1 MRKQVSRWVMAGLL
15 CLLAAG
21 CGGGGGGSGGGGSGG
36 SVNPPPAPLDTTP
49 NAFEFQKVDNA
60 TRGSSVTSHSVTI
73 TGISAPVPIS
83 ITDGEYSIN
92 GGAFTSSAGTIS
104 EGQSLTV
111 RARVSTDYSRATLVR
126 VTVGSATVE
135 FEVVSEV
142 PDYVPDSV
150 AFDGQDVIYLLNNSY
165 GLVFRWSLNEER
177 YLDAYPVGSNGPTPA
192 KMAYS
197 SAHRRLY
204 LGLSTGAIQYIDVT
218 SNSKALVP
226 LANVSGMGGLVAVGN
241 YLLAQSPGSSHT
253 VLDSAGAVTS
263 QGGSWYSSYPS
274 REYAWDPSTSR
285 VYFFRDYTSPNDLHY
300 EVIDQATGQIASM
313 GETPY
318 HGAYSIQPPIR
329 VSNGGQ
335 HVLLGSGDIYNQN
348 GLTWTASLGSQ
359 IADARWF
366 ADDSVVTL
374 TSANNQTTL
383 RRLSGERLTN
393 VEQRT
398 YSGQGVRIV
407 GTDAKMAV
415 IVVNSDAVRIS
426 IYVPNDDSDG
436 DGVTNTQD
444 AFPLDAAAS
453 VDTDRDGYPDAWNAG
468 RTQSDSTTG
477 LTLDAYP
484 QDSACYLGSHGDGV
498 NCDYGATIPSYA
510 PDQVVS
516 SGDTIYL
523 LSTANKRVYRW
534 SIASGRYIN
543 PFVAGI
549 NQGFGAIAPTKMAY
563 SSSHQRLYLGY
574 TTGAIRYIDVA
585 AGNGA
590 EVEFANTAMAVGGLA
605 AVGNYV
611 MAQDHSGA
619 WATHYVFSNTGA
631 LMANPDW
638 NYYSRE
644 YAWDPTTSR
653 VYFFRDDT
661 SPNDLHYEVIDQSN
675 GQITSEG
682 ETPYHGSYNIQ
693 PPIRVSA
700 NGQYVLL
707 GSGDIYNQNGLTWAG
722 SIGSQVADARW
733 FANGTLVTLTT
744 ANNQTTLRRLGANL
758 ATLEQLTYSGTALR
772 VVGSDSRMAVV
783 VLNNGTVEFH
793 DYVPNN
799 DSDGDGVPNAS
810 DAFPLD
816 RAASVDSDRDGYPDA
831 WNPGR
836 TQTDSTTGLT
846 LDAYPQDAACYL
858 VSHGDGVNC
867 NYSATVPNYVPD
879 QVVQQ
884 GDIVYLLSTA
894 NRRVYRW
901 SIATGTYLNPY
912 VVGIDQGFSTL
923 APSKMAYSSAHQRLY
938 LGYSTGAIRYIDVSS
953 GSTAEIPFT
962 NTAMGIGG
970 LAAVGNY
977 LLAQDGSG
985 AWGTHYVFSNTGALA
1000 ANPDW
1005 NYHSREFAYDPV
1017 TSRVYFF
1024 RDGMS
1029 PNDLHYEV
1037 IDQSNGQITSE
1048 GETPYHGSYNI
1059 QPPIRVSANGQY
1071 VLLGSGDIYN
1081 QNGLIWAGSIGMQVA
1096 DARWFADGSLVTL
1109 TSATNQ
1115 TMLRRLGANL
1125 HTLEQL
1131 TFTGQALRIV
1141 GSDTRMAL
1149 LIVNNGAVQF
1159 HIYVPNDDSDG
1170 DGVPNTSDA
1179 FPLDRAASVDTDRD
1193 GYPDAWNAGR
1203 TQSDSTTGLTLDAY
1217 PQDAACYLS
1226 SHGDGV
1232 NCDYGATIP
1241 NYVPDQVVTHG
1252 DTIYLLSSANRRV
1265 YRWSMAT
1272 GSYLN
1277 PYPVGVDQGF
1287 TTLAPTEMAYSSAHQ
1302 RLYLG
1307 YSTGAIRYIDLNSSS
1322 GIETPYVN
1330 IAMSVGGLAS
1340 VGNYML
1346 AQDGSGAWAT
1356 HYVIDQGGV
1365 IVDQADWNHVSRDY
1379 AWDSVSSRVYF
1390 FRDGMSPNDLHYE
1403 VIDQAT
1409 GAIASAGETPY
1420 HGDFPIQDPIRSSGD
1435 GKYVVLG
1442 SGDLYFQQSMRY
1454 AGSLGRSIKDARWR
1468 DNLLI
1473 DLDINDRV
1481 EIRDAQ
1487 SRTVLASYQYAGQ
1500 PVALAFGATETYLVH
1515 AMNGATA
1522 FVRLPFYDQD
1532 SDTLPRWW
1540 EQLYGLSDSNPADA
1554 LTDLDGDGVNNQ
1566 TEYQNHS
1573 SPTLDDTDGDG
1584 LTDQQEIVTYST
1596 DPAHIDS
1603 DGDGLDDYA
1612 EVITHQTDPW
1622 GQDTDADSFN
1632 DLDEVLYGGDPTD
1645 PAGLPQPL
1653 TSYSESFENNPAL
1666 AAWTTPALSNAG
1678 WVIDPTTAYH
1688 GSASYKTATIPGNNQ
1703 IVSTRF
1709 RGYFAAGQLSFQAK
1723 VDTNG
1728 CCSMLAV
1735 LLDGTVVRHAPGGNQ
1750 WNQVSIAVPAGLH
1763 DIEFRY
1769 EKDIIYDPNGDAW
1782 IDNLIFT
1789 AQ

>member
-1 MRKQVSRWVMAGLL
+1 MHKQVSRWVIAGLL

-21 CGGGGGGSGGGGSGG
+21 CGGGGGGGGNGGGPG
-36 SVNPPPAPLDTTP
+36 NPPPVDTTP
-49 NAFEFQKVDNA
+49 NAFEFQKVGNA

-83 ITDGEYSIN
+83 ITEGEYSIN

-104 EGQSLTV
+104 EGQSLTI
-111 RARVSTDYSRATLVR
+111 RARVSTDYSRATVVR
-126 VTVGSATVE
+126 LTVGSATVE

-177 YLDAYPVGSNGPTPA
+177 YLDAYVVGSNGPTPA

-197 SAHRRLY
+197 SAHQRLY
-204 LGLSTGAIQYIDVT
+204 LGLNTGAIQYIDVT
-218 SNSKALVP
+218 SDSKALVP
-226 LANVSGMGGLVAVGN
+226 FANVSGTGGLVAVGN
-241 YLLAQSPGSSHT
+241 YLLAQSPGSPHT
-253 VLDSAGAVTS
+253 VLDASGRVTN

-285 VYFFRDYTSPNDLHY
+285 VYFFRDHTSPNDLHF
-300 EVIDQATGQIASM
+300 EVIDQATGQITSA

-348 GLTWTASLGSQ
+348 GLTWIASLGSQ
-359 IADARWF
+359 ITDARWF
-366 ADDSVVTL
+366 ADGSLVTL
-374 TSANNQTTL
+374 ASADNQTTL

-398 YSGQGVRIV
+398 YPGQGVRIV

-415 IVVNSDAVRIS
+415 IVVNGEAVRIS

-516 SGDTIYL
+516 HGDTIYL

-534 SIASGRYIN
+534 SIASGRYLN
-543 PFVAGI
+543 PFVVGI
-549 NQGFGAIAPTKMAY
+549 NQGFGVIAPTKMVY
-563 SSSHQRLYLGY
+563 SSSHERLYLGY

-590 EVEFANTAMAVGGLA
+590 EVEFANTARAVDGLA
-605 AVGNYV
+605 AAGNYV
-611 MAQDHSGA
+611 MAQDGSGA
-619 WATHYVFSNTGA
+619 WATHYVFSSTGA
-631 LMANPDW
+631 LVANADW

-653 VYFFRDDT
+653 VYFFSDGI

-722 SIGSQVADARW
+722 SIG
-733 FANGTLVTLTT
+733 
-744 ANNQTTLRRLGANL
+744 
-758 ATLEQLTYSGTALR
+758 
-772 VVGSDSRMAVV
+772 
-783 VLNNGTVEFH
+783 
-793 DYVPNN
+793 
-799 DSDGDGVPNAS
+799 
-810 DAFPLD
+810 
-816 RAASVDSDRDGYPDA
+816 
-831 WNPGR
+831 
-836 TQTDSTTGLT
+836 
-846 LDAYPQDAACYL
+846 
-858 VSHGDGVNC
+858 
-867 NYSATVPNYVPD
+867 
-879 QVVQQ
+879 
-884 GDIVYLLSTA
+884 
-894 NRRVYRW
+894 
-901 SIATGTYLNPY
+901 
-912 VVGIDQGFSTL
+912 
-923 APSKMAYSSAHQRLY
+923 
-938 LGYSTGAIRYIDVSS
+938 
-953 GSTAEIPFT
+953 
-962 NTAMGIGG
+962 
-970 LAAVGNY
+970 
-977 LLAQDGSG
+977 
-985 AWGTHYVFSNTGALA
+985 
-1000 ANPDW
+1000 
-1005 NYHSREFAYDPV
+1005 
-1017 TSRVYFF
+1017 
-1024 RDGMS
+1024 
-1029 PNDLHYEV
+1029 
-1037 IDQSNGQITSE
+1037 
-1048 GETPYHGSYNI
+1048 
-1059 QPPIRVSANGQY
+1059 
-1071 VLLGSGDIYN
+1071 
-1081 QNGLIWAGSIGMQVA
+1081 MQVA

-1109 TSATNQ
+1109 TSASNQ
-1115 TMLRRLGANL
+1115 TVLRRLGANL

-1131 TFTGQALRIV
+1131 TFTGQALRIL

-1149 LIVNNGAVQF
+1149 LVVNNGAVEF
-1159 HIYVPNDDSDG
+1159 HIYVPSDDSDG

-1193 GYPDAWNAGR
+1193 GHPDAWNAGR

-1217 PQDAACYLS
+1217 PHDAACYLL

-1232 NCDYGATIP
+1232 NCDYSATIP

-1265 YRWSMAT
+1265 YRWSMAS
-1272 GSYLN
+1272 GAYLN
-1277 PYPVGVDQGF
+1277 PYLVGLDQGF
-1287 TTLAPTEMAYSSAHQ
+1287 TTLAPTKMAYSSAHQ

-1330 IAMSVGGLAS
+1330 LAMGVGGLVS

-1346 AQDGSGAWAT
+1346 AQDPSGAWAT
-1356 HYVIDQGGV
+1356 HYVIDQSGA
-1365 IVDQADWNHVSRDY
+1365 IVDRADWNQVSRDY
-1379 AWDSVSSRVYF
+1379 AWDPVSSRVYF

-1409 GAIASAGETPY
+1409 GAITSAGETPY
-1420 HGDFPIQDPIRSSGD
+1420 HGDFPSQVPIRTSGD

-1442 SGDLYFQQSMRY
+1442 SGDLFFQQTMRF
-1454 AGSLGRSIKDARWR
+1454 AASLGRSIKDARWL

-1473 DLDINDRV
+1473 DLDVNDRV

-1487 SRTVLASYQYAGQ
+1487 SFAVLASYQYAGQ
-1500 PVALAFGATETYLVH
+1500 PVALTFGATEAYLVH
-1515 AMNGATA
+1515 VVNGATA

-1554 LTDLDGDGVNNQ
+1554 LLDLDGDGVSNQ
-1566 TEYQNHS
+1566 TEYQHHS
-1573 SPTLDDTDGDG
+1573 SPALIDTDGDG
-1584 LTDQQEIVTYST
+1584 LTDQQEIVSHST
-1596 DPAHIDS
+1596 NPSHIDS

-1612 EVITHQTDPW
+1612 EVITHLTDPW
-1622 GQDTDADSFN
+1622 DRDTDGHSFN
-1632 DLDEVLYGGDPTD
+1632 DLDEVLYGGDPAD
-1645 PAGLPQPL
+1645 PAALPQPL
-1653 TSYSESFENNPAL
+1653 TSYSESFENDPAL
-1666 AAWTTPALSNAG
+1666 AAWATPALSNAG
-1678 WVIDPTTAYH
+1678 WAIDPTTAWH
-1688 GSASYKTATIPGNNQ
+1688 GSASYKSATIPGNNQ

-1709 RGYFAAGQLSFQAK
+1709 RGYFVAGQLSFQAK
-1723 VDTNG
+1723 VDAHG
-1728 CCSMLAV
+1728 CCSRLSV
-1735 LLDGTVVRHAPGGNQ
+1735 FLDGTAVGSAPGGNQ
-1750 WNQVSIAVPAGLH
+1750 WNLVTITVPAGLH

-1769 EKDIIYDPNGDAW
+1769 VKEIHYDVSGDAW
-1782 IDNLIFT
+1782 IDNLMFT